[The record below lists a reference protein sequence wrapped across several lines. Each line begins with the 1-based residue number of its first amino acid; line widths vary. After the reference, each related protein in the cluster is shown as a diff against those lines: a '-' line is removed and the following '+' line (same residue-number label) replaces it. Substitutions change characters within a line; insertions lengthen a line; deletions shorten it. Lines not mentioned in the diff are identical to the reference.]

1 MKILYSTL
9 FVLILAACGGSK
21 SIYHDNNIN
30 DKKLDKLIR
39 DYSANPNDT
48 AIANQLRF
56 AYEYLLG
63 QRMVPINQLQFS
75 SSLDDKEKLLNAY
88 IDLQAYYDKVRSYSA
103 VSQLLKPGSVGTEIE
118 KTKLDLVSGHY
129 ENALKL
135 LEENNWKSSREAYQA
150 LSKIQQ
156 WMPGYKDS
164 KKLMQEARESG
175 TIIAVVLP
183 LHAEGMYYS
192 NTNSGAGLRYAGN
205 RLSEQLVSDLG
216 GSYSSSAWYKAYN
229 SYELNNKQ
237 INPDWSIDP
246 VWTQLRINEPRY
258 SNREEVRQKEIEVGK
273 DTANKPIYKTVKAT
287 LKITTANYDAYGTLE
302 VRISD
307 YANKKNIGR
316 MSWNEKY
323 TSSQSWATYTGEAG
337 ALSNAD
343 WELINAKNNNNRPDQ
358 YFAEDRLL
366 EKIYPNLLR
375 YVRSQLNN

>member
-1 MKILYSTL
+1 MKLLYAAL
-9 FVLILAACGGSK
+9 FVLTLAACGGSK
-21 SIYHDNNIN
+21 TIYQDNNIN

-39 DYSANPNDT
+39 DYSANPSDT
-48 AIANQLRF
+48 SVANQLRF

-75 SSLDDKEKLLNAY
+75 SSLEDKEKLLNAY
-88 IDLQAYYDKVRSYSA
+88 IDLQAFYDKVRSYSA
-103 VSQLLKPGSVGTEIE
+103 VSKLLQPGSVGTEIE

-135 LEENNWKSSREAYQA
+135 LEENKWKSSRDAYQS

-164 KKLMQEARESG
+164 KKLLLQARESG

-183 LHAEGMYYS
+183 LHAEGMYYPNNNIGS
-192 NTNSGAGLRYAGN
+192 GLRYAGN

-216 GSYSSSAWYKAYN
+216 GSYNSSGWYKVYN

-237 INPDWSIDP
+237 ITPDWSIDP

-258 SNREEVRQKEIEVGK
+258 TNREEVRQRQIEVGK
-273 DTANKPIYKTVKAT
+273 DTANRPIYKTVTAT
-287 LKITTANYDAYGTLE
+287 LKITTATYDAYGTLE
-302 VRISD
+302 VRIGD
-307 YANKKNIGR
+307 YANKQNISR
-316 MSWNEKY
+316 MSWNENY
-323 TSSQSWATYTGEAG
+323 TATQSWATYTGEAG

-343 WELINAKNNNNRPDQ
+343 WELINARNNNNRPDQ